1 MYNCVKSISK
11 TATKNNLIKA
21 DNKRLFDFSI
31 LNGCDIDTKIK
42 DIIINQSIPQCKFC
56 GNNFSFIFYKFSDCE
71 SISAKLFF
79 KEYQVEND
87 YNRLYR
93 IYRAVKIEYYHR
105 EENLWEGTS
114 KFINQ
119 FEKMTENNYRPE
131 YIKIWEN

>member
-11 TATKNNLIKA
+11 TATKNNLTKA

-31 LNGCDIDTKIK
+31 LNGCNIDAKIK
-42 DIIINQSIPQCKFC
+42 DIIINQSILQCKFAF
-56 GNNFSFIFYKFSDCE
+56 NDFSFIFYKLSNCE

-79 KEYQVEND
+79 KVYCIENE
-87 YNRLYR
+87 NKRLYR
-93 IYRAVKIEYYHR
+93 IYKAVKIEYYHR
-105 EENLWEGTS
+105 EENLWDGTS